1 MNTSSTHP
9 PVIDICN
16 LSFAYHKHW
25 VLEDVNLK
33 IQELDFVAVIG
44 PNGGGKTTL
53 LKIILGLLTPTRGEV
68 RIFGLPPHQAVP
80 DIGYVPQDTE
90 INPSVPMTVEQAVLM
105 GCMRGGGG
113 WHRFT
118 RSDQEQAEEAMLNA
132 GVQKLARNQ
141 MADLSGGQRQ
151 RVMLARALVSRP
163 RLLLLDEPTAN
174 IDTQGQGEF
183 YDFLQQLNARVTIVV
198 VSHDLM
204 VLSTYIKSVVCVS
217 RQVHFHDQPEVTSEM
232 LSAAYHCPVELV
244 THGRIPHRVLARHE
258 DASDA

>member
-1 MNTSSTHP
+1 MSTSSTHP
-9 PVIDICN
+9 PVIDIRH
-16 LSFAYHKHW
+16 LSFAYHQHW

-53 LKIILGLLTPTRGEV
+53 LKIILGLLTPTRGQV

-105 GCMRGGGG
+105 GCIRGGGG
-113 WHRFT
+113 WRRFT
-118 RSDQEQAEEAMLNA
+118 RSDRDQVEEAMHNA
-132 GVQKLARNQ
+132 GVQDLARKQ

-174 IDTQGQGEF
+174 IDSQGQGEF
-183 YDFLQQLNARVTIVV
+183 YDFLQQLNTRVTIVV

-204 VLSTYIKSVVCVS
+204 VLSSYIKSVVCVS
-217 RQVHFHDQPEVTSEM
+217 REVHFHDRPEITSEM

-244 THGRIPHRVLARHE
+244 THGRIPHRVLASHE
-258 DASDA
+258 DTSDA